1 MICMRNLINQL
12 LKKMSVSLLI
22 LRESIEYV
30 KKLKNSFN
38 IGFMSILL
46 HLLLRYV
53 SPLVFVKKKP
63 SINKCNHLFYK
74 NFTKSA

>member
-1 MICMRNLINQL
+1 MICIRNLINQL
-12 LKKMSVSLLI
+12 LKKMSVSVLI
-22 LRESIEYV
+22 LIHENV

-74 NFTKSA
+74 NFTKST